1 MTATRTEFPTVFC
14 ETLNEAFTKAAEA
27 AAYSHGQVTTGLLYT
42 QGTRRFICTSVEGS
56 FLTSLIQPIPHVPQ
70 NQQTKY
76 DIAGSRN
83 RPLDAGHK
91 NTIKQY
97 LVTERDYL
105 LPPILLSANQLLQIF
120 AVKTPGKTQ
129 VCVFV
134 LPRAQCLCI
143 TDGQHRI
150 EALREAIIERSD
162 LADDGVAVSIVEEE
176 GLAKTHQ
183 DFWDA
188 AQTKP
193 LPVSMLVEYDGR
205 EPVNRV
211 TRELV
216 AMLAIFKDRVN
227 KVTKSI
233 GKKSVLLFTNSMIKN
248 SVVMF
253 AAGYQNEDAAG
264 VYLRANT
271 DIWLQRIAEF
281 FGVFTGHNPQWSMV
295 AQRSP
300 ASGQTVDIPAL
311 RPQYLHFSGAGLLIL
326 GGVGHAI
333 FDLGVPDDATLT
345 DEQLGYVIRLAEE
358 VDWRRTAQLW
368 RRSVITGSGT
378 IAPHA
383 SALQAAISDLKAA
396 IGLPLSEVDVRHIN
410 DIDAKLAAQREALL
424 ASPVSPAA

>member
-1 MTATRTEFPTVFC
+1 M
-14 ETLNEAFTKAAEA
+14 
-27 AAYSHGQVTTGLLYT
+27 
-42 QGTRRFICTSVEGS
+42 
-56 FLTSLIQPIPHVPQ
+56 TSLIQPIAPVPKNKQ
-70 NQQTKY
+70 MSY
-76 DIAGSRN
+76 DVANSRN

-97 LVTERDYL
+97 LVTEKDYL

-120 AVKTPGKTQ
+120 AVQTPGKTE

-143 TDGQHRI
+143 TDGQHRL
-150 EALREAIIERSD
+150 EALREAILERPG

-176 GLAKTHQ
+176 GLSKTHQ

-216 AMLAIFKDRVN
+216 EALAIFKDRTN
-227 KVTKSI
+227 KITAKI
-233 GKKSVLLFTNSMIKN
+233 GKKSVLMFTNSMIKN

-253 AAGYQNEDAAG
+253 AAGHQNEESAST
-264 VYLRANT
+264 YLRANT
-271 DIWLQRIAEF
+271 EIWTQRIQEF
-281 FGVFTGHNPQWSMV
+281 FGVFTGHNPQWSAV
-295 AQRSP
+295 AQRP
-300 ASGQTVDIPAL
+300 LASGQTVDIPTM
-311 RPQYLHFSGAGLLIL
+311 RTHYLHFAGVGLLIL

-333 FDLGVPDDATLT
+333 FDLGIPDDATLT
-345 DEQLGYVIRLAEE
+345 DEQLAYVIRLAEQI
-358 VDWRRTAQLW
+358 DWRRTAPLW
-368 RRSVITGSGT
+368 RRSVITGAGS

-383 SALQAAISDLKAA
+383 AALGVAIADVKKA
-396 IGLPLSEVDVRHIN
+396 IGLPLTELDVKRITGVDEQR
-410 DIDAKLAAQREALL
+410 LAQEQAAREQ
-424 ASPVSPAA
+424 PAA